1 MFQIARAIK
10 KYKIVHTG
18 ANIQSGG
25 LKNGLFNREY
35 QGSLNLIVIIL
46 FIVILF
52 LKYKD
57 ISKFSAYLMIPYF
70 LWCSYA
76 LILNFN
82 LMILN

>member
-35 QGSLNLIVIIL
+35 QGSLNLIVKIPP
-46 FIVILF
+46 V
-52 LKYKD
+52 KD
-57 ISKFSAYLMIPYF
+57 AVNVTTV
-70 LWCSYA
+70 SYTH
-76 LILNFN
+76 LTLPTIRSV
-82 LMILN
+82 

>member
-35 QGSLNLIVIIL
+35 QGSLKLIVTKLPINEAENVIIKKSMSDKNL
-46 FIVILF
+46 FF
-52 LKYKD
+52 
-57 ISKFSAYLMIPYF
+57 P
-70 LWCSYA
+70 
-76 LILNFN
+76 LI
-82 LMILN
+82 

>member
-35 QGSLNLIVIIL
+35 QGSLNLIVKIL
-46 FIVILF
+46 PVKDVVNVTIKNRDKDINLF
-52 LKYKD
+52 LS
-57 ISKFSAYLMIPYF
+57 I
-70 LWCSYA
+70 
-76 LILNFN
+76 
-82 LMILN
+82 